1 MPDGKP
7 RIKPCAGLEAVD
19 NDARIFFEK
28 ELAMES
34 TGSKVDTQEL
44 REKMEALKQD
54 FADVAKTAKER
65 AVQGTAD
72 WVKEHP
78 FAAIGIA
85 AGVGFLI
92 GLLVGR
98 KSA

>member
-1 MPDGKP
+1 MEHTASKT
-7 RIKPCAGLEAVD
+7 EAQD
-19 NDARIFFEK
+19 
-28 ELAMES
+28 LS
-34 TGSKVDTQEL
+34 
-44 REKMEALKQD
+44 EKMAALKQD
-54 FADVAKTAKER
+54 FADVAKTAKDR
-65 AVQGTAD
+65 AIEGTTD

-98 KSA
+98 KLS

>member
-1 MPDGKP
+1 
-7 RIKPCAGLEAVD
+7 
-19 NDARIFFEK
+19 
-28 ELAMES
+28 MES

-54 FADVAKTAKER
+54 FADVARTAKDR

-92 GLLVGR
+92 GILVGR

>member
-1 MPDGKP
+1 MENTVSKN
-7 RIKPCAGLEAVD
+7 EAED
-19 NDARIFFEK
+19 
-28 ELAMES
+28 
-34 TGSKVDTQEL
+34 L
-44 REKMEALKQD
+44 REKLATLKQD

-65 AVQGTAD
+65 AVQGTTD

-78 FAAIGIA
+78 FTAIGIA

>member
-1 MPDGKP
+1 
-7 RIKPCAGLEAVD
+7 
-19 NDARIFFEK
+19 
-28 ELAMES
+28 MEN
-34 TGSKVDTQEL
+34 TGAKAETQEL
-44 REKMEALKQD
+44 REKMAALKQD

-65 AVQGTAD
+65 AVQDTAD